1 MTEATPPLVTSI
13 MQLLTALVFY
23 FYMSYIG
30 MRKVLEFDCQRD
42 FLKFKKF
49 EWATTIANIIP
60 FLVVTIRLFRS
71 KMHPIHIQRAAAMY
85 ILKAIIQF
93 VTIVPAVSGTEECQG
108 RGILGIIINF
118 GNCADMMFSGHTAI
132 TYIMAPEKLKW
143 IFVIPVG
150 LLLVLGE
157 MHYTSDIIVAI
168 IIASWLEFMIV
179 PENKDKPLIPT
190 KNIV

>member
-1 MTEATPPLVTSI
+1 MPNGRQAFVITT
-13 MQLLTALVFY
+13 MQLLAALVFY

-60 FLVVTIRLFRS
+60 FVVVTIRLFRS

-85 ILKAIIQF
+85 TLKAIIQF
-93 VTIVPAVSGTEECQG
+93 VTIVPAVSGTEECQE

-143 IFVIPVG
+143 LFVIPVG
-150 LLLVLGE
+150 VLLVLGE

-179 PENKDKPLIPT
+179 PKNKDKPLRPT